1 MPPMRDWPSRVR
13 ATRWCRPAIQ
23 KKFNGSASRRAPLPS
38 RRPPMSD
45 SFIPISK
52 PSIGAREKELVLDAL
67 DSGWV
72 SSIGKYIDQF
82 EATFARYCGT
92 EYGLAVSNGTT
103 GLHLALAALDLKP
116 GDEVIIPDLTFV
128 ATANAVA
135 YTGATP
141 VLADIDADTLCIDP
155 ASVRSLISERTK
167 AIIPVHLYGHP
178 ADMDALTEIGDA
190 HGVDIIEDAAEAHG
204 AEYKGRRVGGL
215 AKCGVFSFYGNKVIT
230 TGEGGMLTTN
240 DREFYERARRLRDH
254 AMSPQRRYFHEER
267 GFNYRITNLQAALGV
282 AQLERIDEFL
292 ERRAEI
298 MSWYEQEIATTERV
312 RLNRVKNWA
321 KSAFW
326 MICLEVDWF
335 DEARR
340 DLFMQT
346 LRDRG
351 IDSRPYFCTMS
362 SMPMYKQKSMPISA
376 RKAQIGLN
384 LPSYFELTKL
394 EVQRIGSDVNA
405 LLKEMQPA

>member
-1 MPPMRDWPSRVR
+1 
-13 ATRWCRPAIQ
+13 
-23 KKFNGSASRRAPLPS
+23 
-38 RRPPMSD
+38 MSD

-52 PSIGAREKELVLDAL
+52 PFIGAREKEFVLDAL

-72 SSIGKYIDQF
+72 SSIGKYIDEF
-82 EATFARYCGT
+82 EANFARYCAT
-92 EYGLAVSNGTT
+92 EYALAVSNGTT
-103 GLHLALAALDLKP
+103 GLHLALVALNLQP

-141 VLADIDADTLCIDP
+141 VLADVDPDTLCIDP
-155 ASVRSLISERTK
+155 NAVNALISKRTR

-178 ADMDALTEIGDA
+178 ADMDALTEISEA
-190 HGVDIIEDAAEAHG
+190 HGLDIIEDAAEAHG

-215 AKCGVFSFYGNKVIT
+215 AKCGVFSFYGNKIIT

-240 DREFYERARRLRDH
+240 DREFYQHAKRLRDH

-292 ERRAEI
+292 GRRAEI
-298 MSWYEQEIATTERV
+298 MDWYTSEIPTTNSV

-321 KSAFW
+321 KSAYW
-326 MICLEVDWF
+326 MVCLEVDWF
-335 DEARR
+335 DEAKR
-340 DLFMQT
+340 DAFM
-346 LRDRG
+346 LALKARG

-362 SMPMYKQKSMPISA
+362 SMPMYRQSPQPVSASKS
-376 RKAQIGLN
+376 KVGLN
-384 LPSYFELTKL
+384 LPSYYQLTKA
-394 EVQRIGSDVNA
+394 EVQRIAAEVNK
-405 LLKEMQPA
+405 LLGTMRPA

>member
-1 MPPMRDWPSRVR
+1 
-13 ATRWCRPAIQ
+13 
-23 KKFNGSASRRAPLPS
+23 
-38 RRPPMSD
+38 MSD

-52 PSIGAREKELVLDAL
+52 PFIGAREKQLVLEAL

-72 SSIGKYIDQF
+72 SSIGKFIDEF
-82 EATFARYCGT
+82 EAGFARYCGT
-92 EYGLAVSNGTT
+92 EYALAVSNGTT
-103 GLHLALAALDLKP
+103 GLHLALATLGLKP

-128 ATANAVA
+128 ATANAIA

-141 VLADIDADTLCIDP
+141 VLADIDPDTLCIDP
-155 ASVRSLISERTK
+155 ASVKSLVSGRTK

-178 ADMDALTEIGDA
+178 AEMDALTEIANA
-190 HGVDIIEDAAEAHG
+190 HGLDIIEDAAEAHG

-215 AKCGVFSFYGNKVIT
+215 GKCGVFSFYGNKVIT

-240 DREFYERARRLRDH
+240 DRTFYQRARRLRDH
-254 AMSPQRRYFHEER
+254 AMSPERRYFHEEQ

-298 MSWYEQEIATTERV
+298 MDWYRSEIAATDHV

-326 MICLEVDWF
+326 MICLEVDWL
-335 DEARR
+335 DESRR
-340 DLFMQT
+340 DAFMQA
-346 LRDRG
+346 LKARG
-351 IDSRPYFCTMS
+351 IDTRPYFCTMS
-362 SMPMYKQKSMPISA
+362 SMPMYRQDPLPVSA

-384 LPSYFELTKL
+384 LPSYFELTRL
-394 EVQRIGSDVNA
+394 EVKRIGSAVNEV
-405 LLKEMQPA
+405 LEEMRPE

>member
-1 MPPMRDWPSRVR
+1 VS
-13 ATRWCRPAIQ
+13 
-23 KKFNGSASRRAPLPS
+23 N
-38 RRPPMSD
+38 

-52 PSIGAREKELVLDAL
+52 PYIGAREKELVLNAL

-72 SSIGKYIDQF
+72 SSIGKFIDEF
-82 EATFARYCGT
+82 EANFARYCGT
-92 EYGLAVSNGTT
+92 KYAIAVSNGTT
-103 GLHLALAALDLKP
+103 GLHLALAALGLKP

-141 VLADIDADTLCIDP
+141 VLADIDADTLCMDP
-155 ASVRSLISERTK
+155 ASVKSLISARTR
-167 AIIPVHLYGHP
+167 AILPVHLYGHP
-178 ADMDALTEIGDA
+178 AEMGALTEIADA
-190 HGVDIIEDAAEAHG
+190 HSLDIIEDAAEAHG

-215 AKCGVFSFYGNKVIT
+215 GKCGVFSFYGNKIIT

-240 DREFYERARRLRDH
+240 DGEFYQRARRLRDH
-254 AMSPQRRYFHEER
+254 SMSLQRRYFHEER

-292 ERRAEI
+292 GRRAEI
-298 MSWYEQEIATTERV
+298 MSWYEGEIPTTDHV

-335 DEARR
+335 DETRR
-340 DLFMQT
+340 DAFMHA
-346 LRDRG
+346 LKVRG
-351 IDSRPYFCTMS
+351 IDSRPYFCTLS
-362 SMPMYKQKSMPISA
+362 SMPMYRQASMPISA

-394 EVQRIGSDVNA
+394 EVQRIGSEVNA
-405 LLKEMQPA
+405 VLKEMGPA

>member
-1 MPPMRDWPSRVR
+1 MS
-13 ATRWCRPAIQ
+13 
-23 KKFNGSASRRAPLPS
+23 GSFL
-38 RRPPMSD
+38 
-45 SFIPISK
+45 PISK
-52 PSIGAREKELVLDAL
+52 PFIGAREKELVLDAL

-72 SSIGKYIDQF
+72 SSIGKYIDEF
-82 EATFARYCGT
+82 EANFAHYCGT
-92 EYGLAVSNGTT
+92 EYALAVSNGTT
-103 GLHLALAALDLKP
+103 GLHLALATLGLEP
-116 GDEVIIPDLTFV
+116 GDEVIVPDLTFV

-141 VLADIDADTLCIDP
+141 VLADVDADTLCIDP
-155 ASVRSLISERTK
+155 ASVKALISGRTK

-178 ADMDALTEIGDA
+178 ADMDALLEIGAA

-204 AEYKGRRVGGL
+204 AEYKGRKVGGL
-215 AKCGVFSFYGNKVIT
+215 GKCGVFSFYGNKVIT

-240 DREFYERARRLRDH
+240 DQAFYLRARRLRDH

-282 AQLERIDEFL
+282 AQLERIDDFL
-292 ERRAEI
+292 ARRAEI
-298 MSWYEQEIATTERV
+298 MGWYHSEIAVTDRV

-326 MICLEVDWF
+326 MVCLEVDWF
-335 DEARR
+335 DEASR
-340 DLFMQT
+340 DAFMQA
-346 LRDRG
+346 LKSRG

-362 SMPMYKQKSMPISA
+362 SMPMYKQARLPVSA

-384 LPSYFELTKL
+384 LPSYYELTKP
-394 EVQRIGSDVNA
+394 EVQRIGADVNE
-405 LLKEMQPA
+405 LLAAMAPA